1 MAHLGNFLSLVRLNF
16 GNTDLGS
23 GIIVGRW
30 KRLHLNIMLTEFFS
44 QNIWW
49 FVAWVIVLNLLLLSI
64 MQNAVKG
71 ANTVSA
77 LELPQLQRDGKS
89 VIIDVNENKDFSV
102 RHLPDA
108 INIPL
113 ANLNNTNNELMKH
126 KDATTIVV
134 CETGSRS
141 NKAAKQLLSLG
152 FTDVN
157 ILRGGI
163 LSWTKE
169 NLPVVRG

>member
-1 MAHLGNFLSLVRLNF
+1 MF
-16 GNTDLGS
+16 
-23 GIIVGRW
+23 
-30 KRLHLNIMLTEFFS
+30 TEFFS

-49 FVAWVIVLNLLLLSI
+49 FVAWVIVLNFLLLSI
-64 MQNAVKG
+64 MQNVVKG

-89 VIIDVNENKDFSV
+89 IIIDVNEAKDFSV
-102 RHLPDA
+102 RHLPEA

-113 ANLNNTNNELMKH
+113 ANINSENKDLMKH
-126 KDATTIVV
+126 KEATAIVV

-152 FTDVN
+152 FSNVN

-169 NLPVVRG
+169 NLPVARS

>member
-1 MAHLGNFLSLVRLNF
+1 
-16 GNTDLGS
+16 
-23 GIIVGRW
+23 
-30 KRLHLNIMLTEFFS
+30 MLTEFFS

-64 MQNAVKG
+64 MQNVVKG

-77 LELPQLQRDGKS
+77 LQLPQLQRDGKS
-89 VIIDVNENKDFSV
+89 VIIDVNEAKDFSI

-113 ANLNNTNNELMKH
+113 ADINSENSGLMKH
-126 KDATTIVV
+126 KDSTTIVV

-141 NKAAKQLLSLG
+141 NKAAKKLLSLG
-152 FTDVN
+152 FSNVN

-169 NLPVVRG
+169 NLPVAHS

>member
-1 MAHLGNFLSLVRLNF
+1 MF
-16 GNTDLGS
+16 
-23 GIIVGRW
+23 
-30 KRLHLNIMLTEFFS
+30 TEFFS

-49 FVAWVIVLNLLLLSI
+49 FVAWVLVLNLLLVSV
-64 MQNAVKG
+64 MQNVVKG

-89 VIIDVNENKDFSV
+89 VIIDVNESKDFLV

-108 INIPL
+108 INVPL
-113 ANLNNTNNELMKH
+113 GDIKQDNKALMKH

-141 NKAAKQLLSLG
+141 NKAAKQLLSMG
-152 FTDVN
+152 FSNVN

-163 LSWTKE
+163 MSWAKE
-169 NLPVVRG
+169 NLPISSG